1 MSKRQVLIP
10 LMAYDRIQSR
20 LEASPSELDV
30 VCWSSSGI
38 TWPDGSQVAASD
50 YQPEVAW
57 IPIDLLLSE
66 KSTGMP
72 GGDFVSFV
80 DSLLESGT
88 VQWVQSCLAGADA
101 PPLQKILSS
110 GIRLSNSDSPNAGVA
125 EYVMA
130 AVMNV
135 VHGWPQRSDH
145 QRQARWVQ
153 KGWTEIN
160 GGTWLIVGFG
170 SIGGE
175 IAKRAQP
182 FGVEIIGAR
191 RTKVEDPR
199 ADRMVTMNDLADVL
213 PSADVVV
220 VACPLTDETR
230 GLIDKDFLKQMKASS
245 ILVNI
250 SRGPVVNTEDLLEAL
265 DSTGPQ
271 RAILDVFEREPLE
284 TASSLWSHPGLTL
297 TSHLAGAGSGIMR
310 RGDDVFI
317 EQLNA
322 YLEGRELR
330 LEI

>member
-10 LMAYDRIQSR
+10 LMAYERIKSR
-20 LEASPSELDV
+20 LETSSHEVDV
-30 VCWSSSGI
+30 VCWSSSGV
-38 TWPDGSQVAASD
+38 TWPDGSQVTGSD

-57 IPIDLLLSE
+57 IPIDLMLSG

-80 DSLLESGT
+80 DAVLEPET
-88 VQWVQSCLAGADA
+88 VQWVQSCLAGTDA

-130 AVMNV
+130 SIMNV
-135 VHGWPQRSDH
+135 IHGWPQRSDD
-145 QRQARWVQ
+145 QRKARWVQ

-160 GGTWLIVGFG
+160 GATWLVVGFG
-170 SIGGE
+170 SIGAE
-175 IAKRAQP
+175 IAKRARP
-182 FGVEIIGAR
+182 FGVEIVGAR
-191 RTKVEDPR
+191 RTKVEDAR
-199 ADRMVTMNDLADVL
+199 ADRMITMDELTDVL
-213 PSADVVV
+213 PYADVVV
-220 VACPLTDETR
+220 IACPLTDETR
-230 GLIDKDFLKQMKASS
+230 GLIDKDFLNQMKTNS

-250 SRGPVVNTEDLLEAL
+250 SRGPVVNTGDLLEAL
-265 DSTGPQ
+265 DSSGPE
-271 RAILDVFEREPLE
+271 RAILDVFEREPLD
-284 TASSLWSHPGLTL
+284 ASSPLWSHPGLTL

-310 RGDDVFI
+310 RGDDVFV

-322 YLEGRELR
+322 YLEDRELR